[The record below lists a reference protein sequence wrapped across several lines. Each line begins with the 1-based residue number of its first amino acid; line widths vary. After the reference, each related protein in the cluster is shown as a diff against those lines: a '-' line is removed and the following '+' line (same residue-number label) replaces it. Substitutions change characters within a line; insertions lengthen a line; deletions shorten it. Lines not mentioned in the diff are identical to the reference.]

1 MNYSKVGDVLGKK
14 FIYSLCFLLFMAG
27 ATMAQTTQPQQQQEP
42 MQQEQPVRDDFSDAE
57 LEKFAD
63 VYVQVVEIQ
72 QQSEGEMLKAIEDE
86 NLDINR
92 FNEILQAQ
100 QQQQSAAD
108 INATAEE
115 MASFNNAAQ
124 KIMGVQKET
133 ETEMQQVIEQDL
145 GVETYQQIIIA
156 YQQSPDVQQKVNELL
171 QNRVD

>member
-1 MNYSKVGDVLGKK
+1 MNYQVMGSFAGRK
-14 FIYSLCFLLFMAG
+14 FISVLCLLLLMAG
-27 ATMAQTTQPQQQQEP
+27 AALAQVPQTQPQQQQ
-42 MQQEQPVRDDFSDAE
+42 PVREDFSDAE

-72 QQSEGEMLKAIEDE
+72 QQSEAEMLKAIEDE

-100 QQQQSAAD
+100 QQRQDAGEID
-108 INATAEE
+108 ATADE

-124 KIMGVQKET
+124 KIMGVQQET
-133 ETEMQQVIEQDL
+133 ETEMKQVIEQDL
-145 GVETYQQIIIA
+145 GVDTYQQIIVA

-171 QNRVD
+171 QNRVE

>member
-1 MNYSKVGDVLGKK
+1 MNYQVMGSVVGRK
-14 FIYSLCFLLFMAG
+14 FISVLCLLLLMAG
-27 ATMAQTTQPQQQQEP
+27 AALAQMPQTQEQQQQ
-42 MQQEQPVRDDFSDAE
+42 PVREDFSDAE

-72 QQSEGEMLKAIEDE
+72 QQSEAEMLKAIEDE

-100 QQQQSAAD
+100 QQKQGAGE
-108 INATAEE
+108 INATADE

-124 KIMGVQKET
+124 KIMGVQQET
-133 ETEMQQVIEQDL
+133 ETEMKQVIEQDL
-145 GVETYQQIIIA
+145 GVDTYQQIIVA

-171 QNRVD
+171 QNKEE